1 MAGDRTEEQRICDQ
15 ARTIRKNGWL
25 TELEIEVR
33 KREISREDSE
43 DIIVQGSGNMTA
55 DEGVDDDGIQQEQT
69 ERDYTNE
76 TASDINIE

>member
-1 MAGDRTEEQRICDQ
+1 M
-15 ARTIRKNGWL
+15 
-25 TELEIEVR
+25 R